1 MRARILL
8 LVLPLLV
15 LPLEAQVADNS
26 QAAMLQKVIDRLDA
40 LERQNRE
47 LTEEVHSLREELRS
61 AQTAPDSGSNT
72 AASEQP
78 PLNERVAV
86 NEQRVAE
93 QAQTKVEASQKLP
106 LALTGMLLFNA
117 FSASKIP
124 ELGDAASQVYRSSN
138 SGATLRQTQLGLQFQ
153 GPHLPGDG
161 QVHGFL
167 SMDFF
172 NGPSYLGADWLR
184 IRRGAI
190 SFDWQDRSLSFG
202 QDKPLIAPRQPNSL
216 AEVGIPPLAGAG
228 NLWLWLPQARYEER
242 HKLGLSSGIT
252 AQLAVMETDESRAT
266 VPMEYAETLE
276 QVRPAL
282 EGRVAFW
289 HKFDDVRRFEIAPSF
304 HLSTTHVG
312 GSSVPSR
319 IASFDWLIV
328 PWSKIEISGTA
339 FHGRNVASLGA
350 LEQGFSIDGDEIR
363 PIHSSG
369 GWTQVSVPVTSRLTW
384 NLFSGLES
392 DRAKDL
398 VPGGITRNLAY
409 ASNVMYRIGPNVL
422 ISLEGLQNRTRFV
435 SGPEQVQNRY
445 DLAVAY
451 LF

>member
-1 MRARILL
+1 
-8 LVLPLLV
+8 
-15 LPLEAQVADNS
+15 
-26 QAAMLQKVIDRLDA
+26 MLQKLIDGWTHSNARTA
-40 LERQNRE
+40 
-47 LTEEVHSLREELRS
+47 SLRRRCIPSARSCPERPIAADSGPNAAASGTTSHSTNEQLRS
-61 AQTAPDSGSNT
+61 
-72 AASEQP
+72 
-78 PLNERVAV
+78 AV

-252 AQLAVMETDESRAT
+252 AQLAVMETDESRL
-266 VPMEYAETLE
+266 PCRWSM
-276 QVRPAL
+276 
-282 EGRVAFW
+282 
-289 HKFDDVRRFEIAPSF
+289 RR
-304 HLSTTHVG
+304 
-312 GSSVPSR
+312 
-319 IASFDWLIV
+319 
-328 PWSKIEISGTA
+328 PWSKSDRRSRGGLRSGT
-339 FHGRNVASLGA
+339 NSTTY
-350 LEQGFSIDGDEIR
+350 
-363 PIHSSG
+363 G
-369 GWTQVSVPVTSRLTW
+369 GLR
-384 NLFSGLES
+384 
-392 DRAKDL
+392 
-398 VPGGITRNLAY
+398 
-409 ASNVMYRIGPNVL
+409 
-422 ISLEGLQNRTRFV
+422 
-435 SGPEQVQNRY
+435 
-445 DLAVAY
+445 
-451 LF
+451 